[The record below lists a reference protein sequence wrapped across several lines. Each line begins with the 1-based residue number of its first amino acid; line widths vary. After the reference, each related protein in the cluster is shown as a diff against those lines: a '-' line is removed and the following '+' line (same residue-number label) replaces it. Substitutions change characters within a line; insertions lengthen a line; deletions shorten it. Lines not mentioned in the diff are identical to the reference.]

1 MELQHTNS
9 DSPLKTPKIKS
20 GSPLSKRIDTIIED
34 KEPVDDIFIDAN
46 DNQLGEEKQ
55 SILCGP
61 KRRKSI
67 KEIQDCDTKHKLKD
81 YINEKKRKIDQ
92 SRRILELKYDKYK
105 KCDDFWNIGTIF
117 LSSLLTFI
125 ESTKLIFITDDSD
138 IFIKN
143 IFDLTPIFFGTV
155 ITCSASII
163 KFKKYQEKMEL
174 LNIIIDKC
182 ITMITKLKNKR
193 EEIKLLSDCG
203 EEFHKLK
210 NDYVNNI
217 CKEFS
222 DVYQESE
229 RYITNNDYDI
239 YLRIINNS
247 DYNKHIIE
255 TDKTLFYKNYNHDI
269 DIEKIVSNLDLKK
282 ENCCI

>member
-1 MELQHTNS
+1 MELQKTNS
-9 DSPLKTPKIKS
+9 ESPLKTPKIKPD
-20 GSPLSKRIDTIIED
+20 SPLSKRIDVTIKD
-34 KEPVDDIFIDAN
+34 KDNFDDVFLDAN
-46 DNQLGEEKQ
+46 DNGEADETK
-55 SILCGP
+55 SIL
-61 KRRKSI
+61 KREIRRKSI
-67 KEIQDCDTKHKLKD
+67 KEIQDCDTKMKLKD
-81 YINEKKRKIDQ
+81 YINEKKRKLDQ
-92 SRRILELKYDKYK
+92 SRRILELKYEKYK
-105 KCDDFWNIGTIF
+105 KCDDFWNIGTII

-125 ESTKLIFITDDSD
+125 ESTKLIFIHDDSD
-138 IFIKN
+138 ELLKN

-193 EEIKLLSDCG
+193 EELKLLSDCG
-203 EEFHKLK
+203 EEFQKVK

-255 TDKTLFYKNYNHDI
+255 TDKNLFYKNYNHDI
-269 DIEKIVSNLDLKK
+269 DIDKIISNLEIKK

>member
-1 MELQHTNS
+1 
-9 DSPLKTPKIKS
+9 
-20 GSPLSKRIDTIIED
+20 
-34 KEPVDDIFIDAN
+34 
-46 DNQLGEEKQ
+46 
-55 SILCGP
+55 
-61 KRRKSI
+61 
-67 KEIQDCDTKHKLKD
+67 
-81 YINEKKRKIDQ
+81 
-92 SRRILELKYDKYK
+92 
-105 KCDDFWNIGTIF
+105 
-117 LSSLLTFI
+117 
-125 ESTKLIFITDDSD
+125 
-138 IFIKN
+138 
-143 IFDLTPIFFGTV
+143 
-155 ITCSASII
+155 
-163 KFKKYQEKMEL
+163 MEL

-193 EEIKLLSDCG
+193 EELKLLSDCG
-203 EEFHKLK
+203 EEFQKVK

-255 TDKTLFYKNYNHDI
+255 TDKNLFYKNYHHDI
-269 DIEKIVSNLDLKK
+269 DIDKIISNLEIKK

>member
-1 MELQHTNS
+1 M
-9 DSPLKTPKIKS
+9 
-20 GSPLSKRIDTIIED
+20 TI
-34 KEPVDDIFIDAN
+34 
-46 DNQLGEEKQ
+46 
-55 SILCGP
+55 
-61 KRRKSI
+61 
-67 KEIQDCDTKHKLKD
+67 
-81 YINEKKRKIDQ
+81 
-92 SRRILELKYDKYK
+92 
-105 KCDDFWNIGTIF
+105 FWNIGTII

-125 ESTKLIFITDDSD
+125 ESTKLIFIHDDSD
-138 IFIKN
+138 ELLKN
-143 IFDLTPIFFGTV
+143 VFDLTPIFFGTV

-193 EEIKLLSDCG
+193 EELKLLSDCG
-203 EEFHKLK
+203 EEFQKVK

-239 YLRIINNS
+239 YLKIINNS

-255 TDKTLFYKNYNHDI
+255 TDKNFFI
-269 DIEKIVSNLDLKK
+269 KI
-282 ENCCI
+282 ITMT

>member
-9 DSPLKTPKIKS
+9 DSPLKTPKIKPDN
-20 GSPLSKRIDTIIED
+20 PLSKRIDTVIED
-34 KEPVDDIFIDAN
+34 KELVDDVFIDAN

-55 SILCGP
+55 SILCGA

-67 KEIQDCDTKHKLKD
+67 KEIQD
-81 YINEKKRKIDQ
+81 E
-92 SRRILELKYDKYK
+92 KYK
-105 KCDDFWNIGTIF
+105 KCNDFWNIGTIF

-125 ESTKLIFITDDSD
+125 ESTKLIFITDDTD
-138 IFIKN
+138 IFVKN

-182 ITMITKLKNKR
+182 IIMITKLKNKR

-247 DYNKHIIE
+247 DYNKHIID
-255 TDKTLFYKNYNHDI
+255 TDKTLFYKNYYHEI